1 MTLRKF
7 VKAVKVVTD
16 AGLWSDKRMPR
27 IGSTFPLSKARS
39 LRVGTGGWRWRVL
52 QVSDTSHQ
60 SFRLLLLYQAR
71 KQDYCAILARPV
83 GRDMLVL
90 GRLEYHA
97 SHPGWHVHATC
108 RSPLT
113 CHSGR
118 LRHDD
123 MKRLAGSSGPNAR
136 MPFPLTDD
144 DALEIARRFFRLP
157 LDLGALPPRTTLSYL
172 KLEHSNEQTYAL

>member
-7 VKAVKVVTD
+7 VKAV
-16 AGLWSDKRMPR
+16 
-27 IGSTFPLSKARS
+27 
-39 LRVGTGGWRWRVL
+39 
-52 QVSDTSHQ
+52 
-60 SFRLLLLYQAR
+60 
-71 KQDYCAILARPV
+71 
-83 GRDMLVL
+83 
-90 GRLEYHA
+90 
-97 SHPGWHVHATC
+97 
-108 RSPLT
+108 
-113 CHSGR
+113 R